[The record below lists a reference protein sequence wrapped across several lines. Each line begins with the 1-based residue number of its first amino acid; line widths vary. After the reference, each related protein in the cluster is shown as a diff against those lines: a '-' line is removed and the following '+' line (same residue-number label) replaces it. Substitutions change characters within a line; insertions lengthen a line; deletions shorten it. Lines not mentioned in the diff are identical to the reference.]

1 MVEVPESGKRLK
13 LQVRC
18 VNLPWK
24 HGLPGIGLTCM
35 QGHNRRR
42 RYETGEFDFIIGY
55 YLFND
60 TAYVYSFDEVANHKT
75 FITISEQHAE
85 RWDKLRH

>member
-1 MVEVPESGKRLK
+1 
-13 LQVRC
+13 
-18 VNLPWK
+18 
-24 HGLPGIGLTCM
+24 M